1 MPLQVRRGTNAQ
13 RTAVT
18 PVAGEPVFTTDTK
31 QLYVGDGTTVGG
43 VSVGGVSDGSKGA
56 ILVASNGTVW
66 TITDTDFGVIT
77 TSESQSNS

>member
-1 MPLQVRRGTNAQ
+1 MALQIRRGTNAE

-18 PVAGEPVFTTDTK
+18 LAAGELGYTTDTK
-31 QLYVGDGTTVGG
+31 QLYVGDGTTAGG

-66 TITDTDFGVIT
+66 TITDTDFGVIYGVQNNE
-77 TSESQSNS
+77 ES